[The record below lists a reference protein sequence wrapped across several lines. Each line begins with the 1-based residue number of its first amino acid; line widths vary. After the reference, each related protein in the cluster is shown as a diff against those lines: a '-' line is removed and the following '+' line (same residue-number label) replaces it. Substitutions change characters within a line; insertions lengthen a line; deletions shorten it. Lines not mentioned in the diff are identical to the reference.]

1 MILVWMVRETE
12 IPSGWRKPG
21 TAEAEFLGEY
31 DNSSGKSSQ
40 LTVIGFKIIEFI
52 TVMVLVQKCKQR
64 KRKKAS
70 LETWAELL
78 D

>member
-1 MILVWMVRETE
+1 MVRETK

-21 TAEAEFLGEY
+21 DAEAEFHREY

-64 KRKKAS
+64 KGGGKAS

>member
-1 MILVWMVRETE
+1 MVRETE

-21 TAEAEFLGEY
+21 AAETEFLGEH
-31 DNSSGKSSQ
+31 DNSGGKSSQ

-64 KRKKAS
+64 KGGKEAS

>member
-1 MILVWMVRETE
+1 MVRETE

-21 TAEAEFLGEY
+21 AAETEFLREH
-31 DNSSGKSSQ
+31 DNSGGKSSQ

-64 KRKKAS
+64 KGGKRS
-70 LETWAELL
+70 FTRDLG
-78 D
+78 